1 MEKMKLGDETQIKSK
16 IKSAYEITAKK
27 LGLKSLKYKQHQKHH
42 KKIWSTFNRSQVG
55 KWLSKYQY
63 KQKN

>member
-1 MEKMKLGDETQIKSK
+1 MKKLMIEQETQIKSR

-27 LGLKSLKYKQHQKHH
+27 LGLKSFKYKKHQKHH
-42 KKIWSTFNRSQVG
+42 KKIWSTLNRSQVG
-55 KWLSKYQY
+55 KQLSKYQY